1 MPQAFLRNRE
11 RERASQAQR
20 RSDFGSSFSSM
31 PEQFGGSGNARRG
44 APEVGPT
51 PGNLAS
57 FINDRP
63 NNPGKPTG
71 KPPVYNNPDPGTFKA
86 GPDPDPYPTVLPS
99 LSAAQ
104 LGELS
109 QRRSVADQRL
119 KQAEADKERGT
130 TLLEASATRARQGAE
145 RDSRRSIEDFMRQ
158 SAGRGLARSPMVAG
172 RQARRS
178 GEDLR
183 LAVGEIDTQLS
194 TEIATLQDMVSKAT
208 DARNQEIAFIK
219 QDKTNMR
226 TDLERLF
233 PASGMYG

>member
-1 MPQAFLRNRE
+1 MPEALLRNRE

-44 APEVGPT
+44 APQVGPT
-51 PGNLAS
+51 PGNLES
-57 FINDRP
+57 FITNRP

-119 KQAEADKERGT
+119 KQAKADKERGE
-130 TLLEASATRARQGAE
+130 TLLKASAIRARQSAE
-145 RDSRRSIEDFMRQ
+145 RGSRRSIEDFMRQ
-158 SAGRGLARSPMVAG
+158 SAGKGLARSPMVAG

-219 QDKTNMR
+219 QDKVNMQ